1 MLFDLPLDE
10 LRLYRP
16 VRSEPAGFDAFWERT
31 LADARQH
38 PVELQLEPYQPQADT
53 VEIFDVTFSGYA
65 GQSVKG
71 WVLVPR
77 HRSGKLPCIVEY
89 IGYGGGRGT
98 PLDWLTWSACGYAH
112 FIMDTRGQGSGWSRG
127 DTPDREDL
135 GSNPQVPG
143 FMTRGVLSPETYYY
157 RRLIT
162 DAVRAVDAARAMPFV
177 DSTRI
182 VVTGVSQGGGITIA
196 VAGLV
201 PDLVAAMP
209 DVPFL
214 CDMRTATEITDR
226 DPYREIVQYCKIHRD
241 KVEDVFRTLGFF
253 DGMHFAPR
261 ARCRA
266 IFSVA
271 LMDDVCPPRTV
282 FAAFNHYAGAKEIRI
297 WPYNQHEGGQSAQV
311 LEKLYWLR
319 QGGL

>member
-1 MLFDLPLDE
+1 MLFDLPLE
-10 LRLYRP
+10 QLRLYRP
-16 VRSEPAGFDAFWERT
+16 ERNEPADFDAFWSHT
-31 LADARQH
+31 LAETRKH
-38 PVELQLEPYQPQADT
+38 PVAVQLEPYPVRIET

-65 GQSVKG
+65 GQRVKG

-77 HRSGKLPCIVEY
+77 QRTGALPCIVEY

-98 PLDWLTWSACGYAH
+98 PFDWLTWSACGYVH
-112 FIMDTRGQGSGWSRG
+112 FVMDTRGQGSGWLRG
-127 DTPDREDL
+127 DTPDLEDL

-143 FMTRGVLSPETYYY
+143 FMTRGVLSAETYYY
-157 RRLIT
+157 RRLMT

-177 DSTRI
+177 DAAR
-182 VVTGVSQGGGITIA
+182 VAVTGVSQGGGVTVA

-226 DPYREIVQYCKIHRD
+226 DPYKEIVQYCKVHRD
-241 KVEDVFRTLGFF
+241 KVDEVFRTLSYF
-253 DGMHFAPR
+253 DGIHHAAR
-261 ARCRA
+261 ACCRA

-282 FAAFNHYAGAKEIRI
+282 FGAYNHYAGAKEIRI
-297 WPYNQHEGGQSAQV
+297 WPYNQHEGGQSAQTV
-311 LEKLYWLR
+311 EKLNWLR

>member
-1 MLFDLPLDE
+1 M
-10 LRLYRP
+10 
-16 VRSEPAGFDAFWERT
+16 
-31 LADARQH
+31 
-38 PVELQLEPYQPQADT
+38 
-53 VEIFDVTFSGYA
+53 
-65 GQSVKG
+65 
-71 WVLVPR
+71 
-77 HRSGKLPCIVEY
+77 CISS
-89 IGYGGGRGT
+89 
-98 PLDWLTWSACGYAH
+98 W
-112 FIMDTRGQGSGWSRG
+112 TRGARGAAGCRG
-127 DTPDREDL
+127 DTPDLEDL

-177 DSTRI
+177 DGARI

-241 KVEDVFRTLGFF
+241 KVEDVFRTLSYF
-253 DGMHFAPR
+253 DGMHFAAR

-282 FAAFNHYAGAKEIRI
+282 FAAYNHYAGAKEIRI
-297 WPYNQHEGGQSAQV
+297 WPYNQHEGGQSAQT
-311 LEKLYWLR
+311 LEKLHWLR